1 MNRWPIAA
9 LALIGLLFVVS
20 QAATPASA
28 QNAQVRNAQ
37 AQNALEDVFK
47 KTLDDLLGGGKKRG
61 NGQERAEKVPGSK
74 AEIDLT
80 FAPLVREAA
89 PSVVN
94 VFTAKV
100 VQARRSPFEGDPFF
114 ERFFGKNSP
123 FGAPQ
128 QRRKMQNSLGSG
140 VIISQDGFVL
150 TNNHVISDADE
161 VKVVLNDG
169 SEYEAEV
176 MLKDEKSD
184 LAVLKIAE
192 EGQFEPIGIAD
203 SDEVAVGD
211 LVLAI
216 GNPFGVGQTV
226 TSGIVSA
233 VARSRVGITDFDFFI
248 QTDAAINPGNSGG
261 ALINMRGE
269 LIGINTAIYSRSGG
283 SHGIGFAI
291 PSNMARVVMRSVES
305 GADSVTRPWLGVD
318 TQEVTAEIAESLGMK
333 RPGGVLVASVY
344 PGGPADKAGLK
355 PGDVIIGINKKI
367 LQNNDALAY
376 RLDTIGIGGEAE
388 LVVVSG
394 SDRKVVNLRLQ
405 EAPETVPRRE
415 TLLDPETVLGG
426 ATIANLSPA
435 VAQEVGI
442 SSRDTGVVVL
452 SVKRGARAEANGVRK
467 GDIVLAINGV
477 EVDTVREIERIT
489 ARESR
494 GGWQVVLERAG
505 RKLAFE
511 RNGRFFRQYRL

>member
-1 MNRWPIAA
+1 M
-9 LALIGLLFVVS
+9 
-20 QAATPASA
+20 
-28 QNAQVRNAQ
+28 
-37 AQNALEDVFK
+37 
-47 KTLDDLLGGGKKRG
+47 
-61 NGQERAEKVPGSK
+61 
-74 AEIDLT
+74 
-80 FAPLVREAA
+80 
-89 PSVVN
+89 
-94 VFTAKV
+94 
-100 VQARRSPFEGDPFF
+100 
-114 ERFFGKNSP
+114 
-123 FGAPQ
+123 
-128 QRRKMQNSLGSG
+128 
-140 VIISQDGFVL
+140 
-150 TNNHVISDADE
+150 
-161 VKVVLNDG
+161 
-169 SEYEAEV
+169 
-176 MLKDEKSD
+176 
-184 LAVLKIAE
+184 
-192 EGQFEPIGIAD
+192 
-203 SDEVAVGD
+203 
-211 LVLAI
+211 
-216 GNPFGVGQTV
+216 GQTV

-233 VARSRVGITDFDFFI
+233 VARSHVGITDFDFFI

-344 PGGPADKAGLK
+344 PGGPGDKAGLK

-388 LVVVSG
+388 LVVISG
-394 SDRKVVNLRLQ
+394 NDRKVVTLRLH
-405 EAPETVPRRE
+405 EAPETVPRHE

-426 ATIANLSPA
+426 ATVANLSPA
-435 VAQEVGI
+435 VAQEAGI

-452 SVKRGARAEANGVRK
+452 SVRPGTRAEANGVRK

-477 EVDTVREIERIT
+477 EVGSVREVERIT

-494 GGWQVVLERAG
+494 RGWQVVLERAG
-505 RKLAFE
+505 KQLAFE
-511 RNGRFFRQYRL
+511 RKGRFFRQYRL

>member
-1 MNRWPIAA
+1 IPDYAD
-9 LALIGLLFVVS
+9 
-20 QAATPASA
+20 T
-28 QNAQVRNAQ
+28 
-37 AQNALEDVFK
+37 E
-47 KTLDDLLGGGKKRG
+47 G
-61 NGQERAEKVPGSK
+61 NG
-74 AEIDLT
+74 
-80 FAPLVREAA
+80 VRLA
-89 PSVVN
+89 
-94 VFTAKV
+94 
-100 VQARRSPFEGDPFF
+100 
-114 ERFFGKNSP
+114 
-123 FGAPQ
+123 
-128 QRRKMQNSLGSG
+128 G
-140 VIISQDGFVL
+140 V
-150 TNNHVISDADE
+150 
-161 VKVVLNDG
+161 
-169 SEYEAEV
+169 
-176 MLKDEKSD
+176 
-184 LAVLKIAE
+184 
-192 EGQFEPIGIAD
+192 
-203 SDEVAVGD
+203 
-211 LVLAI
+211 
-216 GNPFGVGQTV
+216 
-226 TSGIVSA
+226 
-233 VARSRVGITDFDFFI
+233 R
-248 QTDAAINPGNSGG
+248 
-261 ALINMRGE
+261 
-269 LIGINTAIYSRSGG
+269 
-283 SHGIGFAI
+283 
-291 PSNMARVVMRSVES
+291 
-305 GADSVTRPWLGVD
+305 
-318 TQEVTAEIAESLGMK
+318 
-333 RPGGVLVASVY
+333 

-452 SVKRGARAEANGVRK
+452 SVRRGTRAEANGVRK

>member
-1 MNRWPIAA
+1 MKRWPIAV
-9 LALIGLLFVVS
+9 LALIGLVFVMPL
-20 QAATPASA
+20 ATPPA
-28 QNAQVRNAQ
+28 R

-47 KTLDDLLGGGKKRG
+47 KTLDDLLGGTTKGGDGKS
-61 NGQERAEKVPGSK
+61 RAEQVPASR
-74 AEIDLT
+74 AQIDLT

-94 VFTAKV
+94 VFTAKL

-114 ERFFGKNSP
+114 ERFFGRNSP
-123 FGAPQ
+123 FGAPR

-140 VIISQDGFVL
+140 VIISEDGFVL
-150 TNNHVISDADE
+150 TNNHVITDADE

-169 SEYEAEV
+169 SEYEAEI

-184 LAVLKIAE
+184 LAVLRIT
-192 EGQFEPIGIAD
+192 EGGRFEPIEIAD

-261 ALINMRGE
+261 ALVNMRGE

-305 GADSVTRPWLGVD
+305 GDDSVTRPWLGVD

-344 PGGPADKAGLK
+344 PGGPADRAGLE
-355 PGDVIIGINKKI
+355 PGDVIIGINRKV

-376 RLDTIGIGGEAE
+376 RLDTIGIGGDAE
-388 LVVVSG
+388 LVVLSG
-394 SDRKVVNLRLQ
+394 DERKVVTLRLQ

-415 TLLDPETVLGG
+415 TVMAPETVLGG

-435 VAQEVGI
+435 VAQDVGI

-452 SVKRGARAEANGVRK
+452 NVQRGTRAAANGVRK
-467 GDIVLAINGV
+467 GDIILTINGV
-477 EVDTVREIERIT
+477 EVDTVREVERIT
-489 ARESR
+489 ARQSR
-494 GGWQVVLERAG
+494 RGWQVVLERNG
-505 RKLAFE
+505 RQLAFE